1 MKTENI
7 YLKVLGG
14 SIIAFVLSII
24 VSGSAA
30 FGAYYFQKQML
41 QEYNRANAA
50 FQSISSRYLAVDEEE
65 KLIRSHLPDF
75 VRLYENGVIGDE
87 QRLNWIEVLR
97 LAGDEINLPSL
108 NYQIESQQEYIP
120 PFPLNLGKFKL
131 YSSKMLLTMQL
142 LHEGDLFRILETLDA
157 QAKGS
162 YSISSCSISQTALEI
177 TDDPDAGNISVRCEI
192 LWFTIKLADGT
203 PIKV

>member
-7 YLKVLGG
+7 YLKVLGS
-14 SIIAFVLSII
+14 SIMVFAASLII
-24 VSGSAA
+24 SGAAA
-30 FGAYYFQKQML
+30 FGAYYFEKQML
-41 QEYNRANAA
+41 LEYNRANAA

-75 VRLYENGVIGDE
+75 VKLYNSGIIGDE

-97 LAGDEINLPSL
+97 AAGEEINLPSL
-108 NYQIESQQEYIP
+108 NYQIESQQPYTP
-120 PFPLNLGKFKL
+120 AFPLNQGKYRL
-131 YSSKMLLTMQL
+131 YTSKMLLNMQL
-142 LHEGDLFRILETLDA
+142 LHEGDLFRILDKLDTE
-157 QAKGS
+157 AKGS
-162 YSISSCSISQTALEI
+162 YSISSCTFGQTATQI
-177 TDDPDAGNISVRCEI
+177 TDDPDASNISARCEV

>member
-14 SIIAFVLSII
+14 SIIVFVLSII
-24 VSGSAA
+24 ISGSAV
-30 FGAYYFQKQML
+30 FGAYYFKKQML

-108 NYQIESQQEYIP
+108 NYQIESQQEYTP
-120 PFPLNLGKFKL
+120 SFPLNMGKFKL

-162 YSISSCSISQTALEI
+162 YSMSSCSISQTATEI
-177 TDDPDAGNISVRCEI
+177 TDNPDASNISVSCEI
-192 LWFTIKLADGT
+192 LWFSIKLADGT
-203 PIKV
+203 AIKV